1 MAEVKN
7 LFLGAKMNK
16 DLTPRLISNKEYID
30 ARNAVII
37 NSEGGDS
44 GQLQNV
50 PGNIIET
57 DFGLTDKGLEI
68 IGFYIDTTGDR
79 LFCFITNWNDTSA
92 SGLDNFASDTKEIA
106 GVTFVGSSHYICMY
120 DVNTAQGSILVSGAF
135 LNFSKTKPVLGINLL
150 EDLLFFTDDRN
161 QPRKIDIKKALETP
175 GYYSNEDNISVAKY
189 YPWQPPMLAANSSL
203 GSLLDNSPMLVTEQ
217 PSQIDDGTY
226 LGTFAQS
233 APGEGQQGQF
243 AIYALNNEVIA
254 ATVYAT
260 NYPTYTTGTGYAA
273 GQYVTITPS
282 LIDET
287 FPNPPGTGTA
297 NMNGNIK
304 LEVRDGNLFK
314 DSTMKDVTSEGLPGM
329 QYWEISNVDN
339 ANKTFEI
346 ADLSFGPP
354 NYGSLNNW
362 IGTYITSN
370 DTELSPE
377 TKITQVRSINFDYPF
392 PPIAED
398 PPANIPNTRP
408 GICRIY
414 HNSTEPIPTNPPTPI
429 KVLIGANPQ
438 YDDAFK
444 GDSEYLSD
452 KFVRFSYR
460 FKYDNDEYS
469 LAAPFT
475 QAAFIPKQDGYFL
488 DKQNDTGG
496 GPDNINDDAA
506 QSDEVNAVQSTIVSF
521 MENKVNTVGIV
532 ITMPENVSTVS
543 ALPDDLH
550 VKEIDILYKESDQVA
565 IKVVN
570 TITTEELRAIT
581 DTNRITYNYTSQAPI
596 KTLPSNET
604 SRASD
609 KVPIRAKAQEVA
621 GNRVMYGNYLVRTA
635 RPKTLGYSISLGEK
649 AKLGQ
654 FGSYSEIEYPN
665 HVLKQNR
672 SYTLGVVLSDR
683 YGRQSDVILS
693 EFATG
698 YNKYNVANTEF
709 ISRNGF
715 RPNVYRGNSIKALWS
730 KQIPSEISS
739 PGYIGLYSSENP
751 LGWYSYKLVVQQKEQ
766 EYYNVYLPSVLNNSP
781 QTSTTISNSVAFITL
796 FSDNINKVPRD
807 LNEVGPNQVQFSS
820 SERLFGRVTNSIYK
834 SNQSNSFQFIPSTTP
849 DKVVSIGLRDETGLD
864 KKVDGVAYTKSPFY
878 GMPDISAVGRN
889 PLIGRISTQKTIG
902 AIGGFPPATSTP
914 SVPSDFPI
922 TFENTTLNVYET
934 APTRSEIDIF
944 YETSTSGLISE
955 LNKDIT
961 FGDAGLTAVAVEN
974 WSFNLN
980 ESTEGGTTLNNI
992 NSSFIVKNYQDLD
1005 IQGVDGVTVTAKIVS
1020 VFSGNDVDITDSNLF
1035 ELSANGTSG
1044 WVIKTSAN
1052 ATFVYTSNSSVNDR
1066 YKFTIEFA
1074 VAQSGVTEVLKS
1086 NVTVNASKSVLKN
1099 LPPISAT
1106 GSNSVS
1112 TQQNITQYSFRMNS
1126 DLNRGNRITR
1136 SGTTIFWGTYD
1147 FQLPIEDSSG
1157 FIDTGLI
1164 FDFRNGAFSDL
1175 LYKEGLS
1182 VTIKSVYIKLPR
1194 LAGGFPWFYDDRKD
1208 ASEYARLVPNPS
1220 PAAGSLKESLQINV
1234 DNVKVFNP
1242 TVTSLVQ
1249 RTEYNYN
1256 FTTLM
1261 WEETKFPGL
1270 YTPNQNPQDPS
1281 VQTEYLIT
1289 MRIVDAAYNSIL
1301 TTPLSNEPVVVT
1313 NAGAGSKSIEDFS
1326 FILRV
1331 NNP

>member
-1 MAEVKN
+1 MAEIKN

-16 DLTPRLISNKEYID
+16 DLTPRLVSNREYID
-30 ARNAVII
+30 ARNAAII
-37 NSEGGDS
+37 NSESGES

-50 PGNIIET
+50 PGNVIET

-68 IGFYIDTTGDR
+68 IGFYIDTSKDR

-92 SGLDNFASDTKEIA
+92 SGLDNFAASTREIL

-120 DVNTAQGSILVSGAF
+120 DVNKAQGSVLVSGEF

-189 YPWQPPMLAANSSL
+189 YPWQPPMLVENSSV
-203 GSLLDNSPMLVTEQ
+203 GSLLDNSPMRVIQQ
-217 PSQIDDGTY
+217 PTSINDGTY
-226 LGTFAQS
+226 LGAFGSGT
-233 APGEGQQGQF
+233 GQQGQY

-260 NYPTYTTGTGYAA
+260 NFAENYTTGSGYAA
-273 GQYVTITPS
+273 GQEVTINAFLLDQAIGPVS
-282 LIDET
+282 
-287 FPNPPGTGTA
+287 
-297 NMNGNIK
+297 NMIGEIK
-304 LEVRDGNLFK
+304 LLVRDGNLFK

-329 QYWEISNVDN
+329 QYWEATGVNNESF
-339 ANKTFEI
+339 TI
-346 ADLSFGPP
+346 ADPKFGPA
-354 NYGSLNNW
+354 NYSQLDNW
-362 IGTYITSN
+362 IGTYIVADNITLASK
-370 DTELSPE
+370 
-377 TKITQVRSINFDYPF
+377 TKITSVNAGTPDANRPSPPF
-392 PPIAED
+392 TITYS
-398 PPANIPNTRP
+398 PA
-408 GICRIY
+408 
-414 HNSTEPIPTNPPTPI
+414 STAPVSGE
-429 KVLIGANPQ
+429 VLIGANPY
-438 YDDAFK
+438 YDANFK

-488 DKQNDTGG
+488 DKQNATGG
-496 GPDNINDDAA
+496 GPTSINDDAA
-506 QSDEVNAVQSTIVSF
+506 ESDEVNAVQSTIVSF

-532 ITMPENVSTVS
+532 ITMPEGVSTVS

-709 ISRNGF
+709 ISGQGE
-715 RPNVYRGNSIKALWS
+715 RPNVYRGSSIKALWD
-730 KQIPSEISS
+730 KLIPSEISS
-739 PGYIGLYSSENP
+739 PGYAGLYSSENP

-766 EYYNVYLPSVLNNSP
+766 EYYNVYLPSILNNSP
-781 QTSTTISNSVAFITL
+781 QKKLEATISNSVAFVTL

-834 SNQSNSFQFIPSTTP
+834 SNISESSQFIPSTTP
-849 DKVVSIGLRDETGLD
+849 DKVVSIGLRNETGLD
-864 KKVDGVAYTKSPFY
+864 KDVDGNDYDESPFY
-878 GMPDISAVGRN
+878 GMPKLDAVGRN

-902 AIGGFPPATSTP
+902 AIGGFEPATSTP
-914 SVPSDFPI
+914 PVESDFPI
-922 TFENTTLNVYET
+922 TFKNTTLNVYET

-955 LNKDIT
+955 LNTDIK
-961 FGDAGLTAVAVEN
+961 FGDAGLTAVAIEN

-980 ESTEGGTTLNNI
+980 ESTAGGTILNTPG
-992 NSSFIVKNYQDLD
+992 SSFIVKNYQDLD
-1005 IQGVDGVTVTAKIVS
+1005 IQGVSGVTVTAKIVS
-1020 VFSGNDVDITDSNLF
+1020 VFSGNDVDITGSNLF
-1035 ELSANGTSG
+1035 ELAANGTSG
-1044 WVIKTSAN
+1044 WYIKTSTN
-1052 ATFVYTSNSSVNDR
+1052 ASFVYTSNSSVNDR

-1086 NVTVNASKSVLKN
+1086 NVTVNASKSILKN
-1099 LPPISAT
+1099 SPPISAT
-1106 GSNSVS
+1106 GDNSVS
-1112 TQQNITQYSFRMNS
+1112 NKQNITQYTYRMNS
-1126 DLNRGNRITR
+1126 NLNSGNRITR
-1136 SGTTIFWGTYD
+1136 SGTTTFWGTYD
-1147 FQLPIEDSSG
+1147 FQLPTEDSAG
-1157 FIDTGLI
+1157 FIDTGFS
-1164 FDFRNGAFSDL
+1164 FDFRNGALSNL
-1175 LYKEGLS
+1175 LYKQGLS
-1182 VTIKSVYIKLPR
+1182 IVIKSVYIKLPR
-1194 LAGGFPWFYDDRKD
+1194 LFPGNPWFYDSRKT
-1208 ASEYARLVPNPS
+1208 ASEYARLSFGPETETS
-1220 PAAGSLKESLQINV
+1220 PLKESLQINV
-1234 DNVKVFNP
+1234 DNVKVFNT
-1242 TVTSLVQ
+1242 TVTSLEE
-1249 RTEYNYN
+1249 RTESDYN
-1256 FTTLM
+1256 FNTFE
-1261 WEETKFPGL
+1261 WEYTKFPGL

-1281 VQTEYLIT
+1281 IQTEYLIT
-1289 MRIVDAAYNSIL
+1289 IEVFDAASSSIV
-1301 TTPLSNEPVVVT
+1301 TTPLTNTPTVVT
-1313 NAGAGSKSIEDFS
+1313 SPGVGSKKIEDFS

>member
-16 DLTPRLISNKEYID
+16 DLTPRLISNKEYVD

-50 PGNIIET
+50 PGNVIET

-68 IGFYIDTTGDR
+68 IGFYIDTANDR

-92 SGLDNFASDTKEIA
+92 SGLDNFASDTKEIL

-120 DVNTAQGSILVSGAF
+120 DVNTAQGSILVSGTF

-189 YPWQPPMLAANSSL
+189 YPWQPPMLAANSSV
-203 GSLLDNSPMLVTEQ
+203 GSLLDNSPMRVTQQ
-217 PSQIDDGTY
+217 PTSVNDGTY
-226 LGTFAQS
+226 LGSFGS
-233 APGEGQQGQF
+233 SIGQQGQF
-243 AIYALNNEVIA
+243 GIYTLNNEVIA

-260 NYPTYTTGTGYAA
+260 NFAENYTTGSGYAA
-273 GQYVTITPS
+273 GQEVTITA
-282 LIDET
+282 
-287 FPNPPGTGTA
+287 A
-297 NMNGNIK
+297 NLDLAIGPVSNMIGEIK
-304 LEVRDGNLFK
+304 LLVQDGNLFK

-329 QYWEISNVDN
+329 QYWTVLN
-339 ANKTFEI
+339 ATPTTFQIE
-346 ADLSFGPP
+346 DLKFGPA
-354 NYGSLNNW
+354 NYNQLDNW
-362 IGTYITSN
+362 IGTYITADNITLASK
-370 DTELSPE
+370 
-377 TKITQVRSINFDYPF
+377 TKITGVTASTT
-392 PPIAED
+392 
-398 PPANIPNTRP
+398 PNGNRP
-408 GICRIY
+408 GQPFTITYAPASGDAI
-414 HNSTEPIPTNPPTPI
+414 SGE
-429 KVLIGANPQ
+429 VLVGANPY
-438 YDDAFK
+438 YDADFK

-488 DKQNDTGG
+488 DKQNNTGG

-635 RPKTLGYSISLGEK
+635 RPKTLGYTISLGEK
-649 AKLGQ
+649 AQLGQ

-698 YNKYNVANTEF
+698 YNKYNLANTAF
-709 ISRNGF
+709 ISGTGS
-715 RPNVYRGNSIKALWS
+715 RPNVYRGSSLKALWS
-730 KQIPSEISS
+730 QQIPSEISS

-864 KKVDGVAYTKSPFY
+864 KNVDGGAYTESPFY
-878 GMPDISAVGRN
+878 GIPDINAVGRN

-902 AIGGFPPATSTP
+902 AIGGFTP
-914 SVPSDFPI
+914 VANESYPI
-922 TFENTTLNVYET
+922 TDKNTTLNVYET

-961 FGDAGLTAVAVEN
+961 FGDAGLTAVAIEN

-980 ESTEGGTTLNNI
+980 ENTSGGTILNTPG
-992 NSSFIVKNYQDLD
+992 SSFIVKNYQDLD
-1005 IQGVDGVTVTAKIVS
+1005 IQSVSGVTVTAKIVS
-1020 VFSGNDVDITDSNLF
+1020 VFSGNDVDITGSNLF
-1035 ELSANGTSG
+1035 ELQANGTSG
-1044 WVIKTSAN
+1044 WYIKTSSSAS
-1052 ATFVYTSNSSVNDR
+1052 FVYTSNSNVNDK
-1066 YKFTIEFA
+1066 YKFTIEFTVTQA
-1074 VAQSGVTEVLKS
+1074 NVAEVLKS
-1086 NVTVNASKSVLKN
+1086 NVTVNASKSILKN

-1112 TQQNITQYSFRMNS
+1112 SKQNITQYSFRMNS

-1136 SGTTIFWGTYD
+1136 SGTTTFWGTYD
-1147 FQLPIEDSSG
+1147 FQLPVEGSTG
-1157 FIDTGLI
+1157 FIDTGLL
-1164 FDFRNGAFSDL
+1164 FDFRNGALSNL

-1182 VTIKSVYIKLPR
+1182 ITIQSVYIKLPN
-1194 LAGGFPWFYDDRKD
+1194 LTTVYPWFYDDRKNP
-1208 ASEYARLVPNPS
+1208 SEYVRLGFDS
-1220 PAAGSLKESLQINV
+1220 EADTSFLKESLQINV

-1242 TVTSLVQ
+1242 TVRSLEE
-1249 RTEYNYN
+1249 RTQTNYN
-1256 FTTLM
+1256 STTGM

-1270 YTPNQNPQDPS
+1270 YTPNQNPQGS
-1281 VQTEYLIT
+1281 GVKTEYLIT
-1289 MRIVDAAYNSIL
+1289 MRVFDAAYNSIL

>member
-16 DLTPRLISNKEYID
+16 DLTPRLISNREYID

-92 SGLDNFASDTKEIA
+92 SGLDNFASGTKEVL
-106 GVTFVGSSHYICMY
+106 GVTFTGSSHYICMY
-120 DVNTAQGSILVSGAF
+120 DVNKAQGSILVSGAF

-150 EDLLFFTDDRN
+150 ENLLFFTDNRN
-161 QPRKIDIKKALETP
+161 QPRKINIKKALETP

-189 YPWQPPMLAANSSL
+189 YPWQPPMLAANSSV
-203 GSLLDNSPMLVTEQ
+203 GSLLDNSPMRVTQQ
-217 PSQIDDGTY
+217 PTSVNDGTY
-226 LGTFAQS
+226 LGSFAS
-233 APGEGQQGQF
+233 GGGAAGQF
-243 AIYALNNEVIA
+243 GIYTLNNEVIA

-260 NYPTYTTGTGYAA
+260 NFAENYTTGSGYAA
-273 GQYVTITPS
+273 GQVVTINADD
-282 LIDET
+282 LDLA
-287 FPNPPGTGTA
+287 TGPVS
-297 NMNGNIK
+297 NMIGEIK
-304 LEVRDGNLFK
+304 LLVRDGNLFK

-329 QYWEISNVDN
+329 QYWQATGVNNESF
-339 ANKTFEI
+339 TI
-346 ADLSFGPP
+346 ADDKFGPA
-354 NYGSLNNW
+354 NHSQLDNW
-362 IGTYITSN
+362 IGTYITADNITLASK
-370 DTELSPE
+370 
-377 TKITQVRSINFDYPF
+377 TKITGVTATGAITDRPGQPF
-392 PPIAED
+392 TITYD
-398 PPANIPNTRP
+398 PP
-408 GICRIY
+408 
-414 HNSTEPIPTNPPTPI
+414 STGAISGE
-429 KVLIGANPQ
+429 VLVGANPY
-438 YDDAFK
+438 YDADFK

-488 DKQNDTGG
+488 DKQSNTGG

-532 ITMPENVSTVS
+532 ITMPEGVSTVS

-581 DTNRITYNYTSQAPI
+581 STNRITYDYTSQAPI

-635 RPKTLGYSISLGEK
+635 RPKTLGYTISLGEK
-649 AKLGQ
+649 AQLGQ

-698 YNKYNVANTEF
+698 YNKYNIANTAF
-709 ISRNGF
+709 ISGQGE
-715 RPNVYRGNSIKALWS
+715 RPNVYRGSSIKALWS
-730 KQIPSEISS
+730 QQIPSEISS

-781 QTSTTISNSVAFITL
+781 QTSTVISNSVAFITL

-807 LNEVGPNQVQFSS
+807 LQEVGPNQVQFSS
-820 SERLFGRVTNSIYK
+820 SEKLFGRVTNSIYK

-849 DKVVSIGLRDETGLD
+849 DKVVSIGLRNETGLD
-864 KKVDGVAYTKSPFY
+864 KDVDGVAYTESPFY

-902 AIGGFPPATSTP
+902 AIGGFPPATG
-914 SVPSDFPI
+914 VFPI

-934 APTRSEIDIF
+934 APTKSEIDIF
-944 YETSTSGLISE
+944 YETTTSGLISE
-955 LNKDIT
+955 LNTDIE
-961 FGDAGLTAVAVEN
+961 FGDAGLTAVAIDN

-980 ESTEGGTTLNNI
+980 ESTPGGEILNTTG
-992 NSSFIVKNYQDLD
+992 SSFVVKNYQGLDL
-1005 IQGVDGVTVTAKIVS
+1005 QGVAGVTVTAKIVS
-1020 VFSGNDVDITDSNLF
+1020 VFSGNDIDITGSNLF
-1035 ELSANGTSG
+1035 ELQANGTSG
-1044 WVIKTSAN
+1044 WFIKTTSSAS
-1052 ATFVYTSNSSVNDR
+1052 FVYTASSAANNK
-1066 YKFTIEFA
+1066 YKFTIEFT
-1074 VAQSGVTEVLKS
+1074 VADADTTEI
-1086 NVTVNASKSVLKN
+1086 NNITVDASKSVLKN

-1112 TQQNITQYSFRMNS
+1112 SKQNITQYNSSMNF
-1126 DLNRGNRITR
+1126 DLNAGNRITR
-1136 SGTTIFWGTYD
+1136 GGTTTFWGTYD
-1147 FQLPIEDSSG
+1147 FQLPVEDSTG
-1157 FIDTGLI
+1157 FIDTGLL
-1164 FDFRNGAFSDL
+1164 FDFRNGALSNL

-1182 VTIKSVYIKLPR
+1182 ITIQSVYIKLPR
-1194 LAGGFPWFYDDRKD
+1194 LAGGFPWFYDDRKK
-1208 ASEYARLVPNPS
+1208 ALEYVRLVPNPS
-1220 PAAGSLKESLQINV
+1220 PAAGPLKESLQINV

-1242 TVTSLVQ
+1242 TVTSL
-1249 RTEYNYN
+1249 EKL
-1256 FTTLM
+1256 FTY
-1261 WEETKFPGL
+1261 EDGEIVERPGL
-1270 YTPNQNPQDPS
+1270 YTLNQSPQNTG

-1289 MRIVDAAYNSIL
+1289 MRVFDAAYNSTFTMPL
-1301 TTPLSNEPVVVT
+1301 TNTQIDIPTPGV
-1313 NAGAGSKSIEDFS
+1313 GSKSIEDFS

>member
-16 DLTPRLISNKEYID
+16 DLTPRLVSNREYID

-92 SGLDNFASDTKEIA
+92 SGLDNFASDTKEVLGI
-106 GVTFVGSSHYICMY
+106 TFTGSSHYICMY
-120 DVNTAQGSILVSGAF
+120 DVNKAQGSVLVSGAF

-150 EDLLFFTDDRN
+150 ENLLFFTDNRN
-161 QPRKIDIKKALETP
+161 QPRKIDIKKAQETP

-189 YPWQPPMLAANSSL
+189 YPWQPPMLAANSSV
-203 GSLLDNSPMLVTEQ
+203 GSLLDNSPMRVTQQ
-217 PSQIDDGTY
+217 PGQIDDGEY
-226 LGTFAQS
+226 FGTFAQS

-243 AIYALNNEVIA
+243 AIYALNNKVIA

-273 GQYVTITPS
+273 GQEVTITPA
-282 LIDET
+282 LIDQT

-297 NMNGNIK
+297 NMVGNIK

-329 QYWEISNVDN
+329 QYWTVSS
-339 ANKTFEI
+339 ATTTTFEI
-346 ADLSFGPP
+346 ADAKFGPA
-354 NYGSLNNW
+354 NYSQLDNW
-362 IGTYITSN
+362 IGTYITADNITLASK
-370 DTELSPE
+370 
-377 TKITQVRSINFDYPF
+377 TKITGVTATGAITD
-392 PPIAED
+392 
-398 PPANIPNTRP
+398 RP
-408 GICRIY
+408 GQPFTITY
-414 HNSTEPIPTNPPTPI
+414 APASTVPISGE
-429 KVLIGANPQ
+429 VLVGANPY
-438 YDDAFK
+438 YDADFK

-496 GPDNINDDAA
+496 GPTNINDDAA

-532 ITMPENVSTVS
+532 ITMPEGVSTVS

-550 VKEIDILYKESDQVA
+550 VKEVDILYKESDQVA

-581 DTNRITYNYTSQAPI
+581 STNRITYNYTSQAPI

-635 RPKTLGYSISLGEK
+635 RPKTLGYTISLGEK
-649 AKLGQ
+649 AQLGQ

-698 YNKYNVANTEF
+698 YNKYNIANTAF
-709 ISRNGF
+709 ISGQGE
-715 RPNVYRGNSIKALWS
+715 RPNVYRGSSIKALWS
-730 KQIPSEISS
+730 QQIPSEISS
-739 PGYIGLYSSENP
+739 PGYIGLYSAENP

-781 QTSTTISNSVAFITL
+781 QTSAVISNSVAFITL

-807 LNEVGPNQVQFSS
+807 LQEVGPNQVQFSS
-820 SERLFGRVTNSIYK
+820 SEKLFGRVTNSIYK

-864 KKVDGVAYTKSPFY
+864 KDVNGVAYTESPFY

-902 AIGGFPPATSTP
+902 AIGGFPPTGSA
-914 SVPSDFPI
+914 FPI

-944 YETSTSGLISE
+944 YETTTSGLISE
-955 LNKDIT
+955 LNTDIE
-961 FGDAGLTAVAVEN
+961 FGDAGLTAVAIDN

-980 ESTEGGTTLNNI
+980 ESTPGGTILNTSG
-992 NSSFIVKNYQDLD
+992 SSFIVKNYQDLD
-1005 IQGVDGVTVTAKIVS
+1005 LQSVAGVTVTAKIVS
-1020 VFSGNDVDITDSNLF
+1020 VFSGNDIDITGSNLF
-1035 ELSANGTSG
+1035 ELQANGTSG
-1044 WVIKTSAN
+1044 WYIKTTSN
-1052 ATFVYTSNSSVNDR
+1052 ASFVYTASSATNNK
-1066 YKFTIEFA
+1066 YKFTIEFT
-1074 VAQSGVTEVLKS
+1074 VTNAGTTEI
-1086 NVTVNASKSVLKN
+1086 NNITVNASKSVLKN

-1112 TQQNITQYSFRMNS
+1112 SKQNITQYNRGMNF
-1126 DLNRGNRITR
+1126 DLNLGNRITR
-1136 SGTTIFWGTYD
+1136 DGTTTFWGTYD
-1147 FQLPIEDSSG
+1147 FQLPVGDSVG
-1157 FIDTGLI
+1157 FIDTGLL
-1164 FDFRNGAFSDL
+1164 FDFRNGALSNL

-1182 VTIKSVYIKLPR
+1182 IIIQSVYIKLPR
-1194 LAGGFPWFYDDRKD
+1194 LAGGFPWFYDNRKN
-1208 ASEYARLVPNPS
+1208 ASEYVRLVPNPS
-1220 PAAGSLKESLQINV
+1220 PAAGPLKESLQINV

-1242 TVTSLVQ
+1242 TVTSLEKISTYEGGEIVE
-1249 RTEYNYN
+1249 R
-1256 FTTLM
+1256 
-1261 WEETKFPGL
+1261 PGL
-1270 YTPNQNPQDPS
+1270 YTLNQSPQNTG

-1289 MRIVDAAYNSIL
+1289 MRVFDAAYNITF
-1301 TTPLSNEPVVVT
+1301 TTPLSNTQIELPTPGV
-1313 NAGAGSKSIEDFS
+1313 GSKSIEDFS

>member
-68 IGFYIDTTGDR
+68 IGFYIDNAGDR

-92 SGLDNFASDTKEIA
+92 SGLDNFASDTEVIS
-106 GVTFVGSSHYICMY
+106 GITFVGSSHYICMY

-161 QPRKIDIKKALETP
+161 QPRKINVKKALETP

-189 YPWQPPMLAANSSL
+189 YPWQPPMLAANSSV
-203 GSLLDNSPMLVTEQ
+203 GSLLDNSPMRVIQQ
-217 PSQIDDGTY
+217 PTSINDGTY
-226 LGTFAQS
+226 LGAFGSGT
-233 APGEGQQGQF
+233 GQQGQY

-260 NYPTYTTGTGYAA
+260 NFPTFTTGSGYAA
-273 GQYVTITPS
+273 GQEVTIDAALLDQAIGPVS
-282 LIDET
+282 
-287 FPNPPGTGTA
+287 
-297 NMNGNIK
+297 NMIGEIK
-304 LEVRDGNLFK
+304 LLVRDGNLFK

-329 QYWEISNVDN
+329 QYWTVSNATTN
-339 ANKTFEI
+339 TFEI
-346 ADLSFGPP
+346 ADPKFGPA
-354 NYGSLNNW
+354 NYNQLDNW
-362 IGTYITSN
+362 IGTYITTDDITLASK
-370 DTELSPE
+370 
-377 TKITQVRSINFDYPF
+377 TKITGVTANTPGTNRPNQPF
-392 PPIAED
+392 TITYSPASTAPISGE
-398 PPANIPNTRP
+398 
-408 GICRIY
+408 
-414 HNSTEPIPTNPPTPI
+414 
-429 KVLIGANPQ
+429 VLIGANPY
-438 YDDAFK
+438 YDANFK

-496 GPDNINDDAA
+496 GPTNINDDAA
-506 QSDEVNAVQSTIVSF
+506 ESDEVNAVQSTIVSF

-532 ITMPENVSTVS
+532 ITMPEGVSTVS

-609 KVPIRAKAQEVA
+609 KVPIRAKSQEVA

-709 ISRNGF
+709 ISGQGE
-715 RPNVYRGNSIKALWS
+715 RPNVYRGSSIKALWN
-730 KQIPSEISS
+730 KLIPSEISS
-739 PGYIGLYSSENP
+739 PGYAGLYSSENP

-766 EYYNVYLPSVLNNSP
+766 EYYNVYLPSILNNSP

-834 SNQSNSFQFIPSTTP
+834 SNISESFQFIPSTTP

-864 KKVDGVAYTKSPFY
+864 KDVDGGPYDKSPFY
-878 GMPDISAVGRN
+878 GMPKLDAVGRN

-902 AIGGFPPATSTP
+902 AIGGFSPVVDTSY
-914 SVPSDFPI
+914 PI

-955 LNKDIT
+955 LNTDIK
-961 FGDAGLTAVAVEN
+961 FGDAGLTAVAIEN
-974 WSFNLN
+974 WSFNLT
-980 ESTEGGTTLNNI
+980 ESTEGGTRLNTPG
-992 NSSFIVKNYQDLD
+992 SSFIVKNYQGLN
-1005 IQGVDGVTVTAKIVS
+1005 IQGVSGVTVTAKIVS
-1020 VFSGNDVDITDSNLF
+1020 VFSGNDVDITGSNLF
-1035 ELSANGTSG
+1035 ELEANGTSG
-1044 WVIKTSAN
+1044 WYIKTSTN
-1052 ATFVYTSNSSVNDR
+1052 ASFVYTSNSSVNDR

-1086 NVTVNASKSVLKN
+1086 NVTVNASKSILKN
-1099 LPPISAT
+1099 SPPISDT
-1106 GSNSVS
+1106 GDNSVS
-1112 TQQNITQYSFRMNS
+1112 NKQNITQFTYGMNS
-1126 DLNRGNRITR
+1126 DLNSGNRITR
-1136 SGTTIFWGTYD
+1136 SGTTTFWGTYD
-1147 FQLPIEDSSG
+1147 FQLPIEDSTG
-1157 FIDTGLI
+1157 FIDTGLS

-1175 LYKEGLS
+1175 LYKQGLS
-1182 VTIKSVYIKLPR
+1182 IVIKSVYIKLPQ
-1194 LAGGFPWFYDDRKD
+1194 LFAGNPWFYDSRKT
-1208 ASEYARLVPNPS
+1208 ASEYARLSFDPETQAS
-1220 PAAGSLKESLQINV
+1220 PLKESLQINV

-1242 TVTSLVQ
+1242 TVTSLEE
-1249 RTEYNYN
+1249 RTEADYN
-1256 FTTLM
+1256 FTTLE
-1261 WEETKFPGL
+1261 WEYTKFPGL
-1270 YTPNQNPQDPS
+1270 YTPNQNPQDTN

-1289 MRIVDAAYNSIL
+1289 MEVFDAASSSIV
-1301 TTPLSNEPVVVT
+1301 TTPLTNTPTVVT
-1313 NAGAGSKSIEDFS
+1313 SPGVGSKKIEDFS

>member
-1 MAEVKN
+1 
-7 LFLGAKMNK
+7 MNK
-16 DLTPRLISNKEYID
+16 DLTPRLVSNKEYID

-92 SGLDNFASDTKEIA
+92 NGLDNFAASAKIVENVGDFT
-106 GVTFVGSSHYICMY
+106 GSSHYICMY
-120 DVNTAQGSILVSGAF
+120 DVNKVQGSVLVSGSF

-150 EDLLFFTDDRN
+150 EELLFFTDNRN
-161 QPRKIDIKKALETP
+161 QPRKINIQKALEVP

-189 YPWQPPMLAANSSL
+189 YPWQPPMLASNSPI
-203 GSLLDNSPMLVTEQ
+203 GSLLDNSPMRVELQ
-217 PSQIDDGTY
+217 PANIDNGQY
-226 LGTFAQS
+226 FGTFADGGG
-233 APGEGQQGQF
+233 ADGQF
-243 AIYALNNEVIA
+243 AIYAENNEVIA

-273 GQYVTITPS
+273 GQKVTITAARLDAAIGPVS
-282 LIDET
+282 
-287 FPNPPGTGTA
+287 
-297 NMNGNIK
+297 NMIGEIK
-304 LEVRDGNLFK
+304 LLVRDGNLFK

-339 ANKTFEI
+339 ASKTFEI

-354 NYGSLNNW
+354 NYGKLNNW
-362 IGTYITSN
+362 IGAYITSN
-370 DTELSPE
+370 DTALSPG
-377 TKITQVRSINFDYPF
+377 TKITQVRSKNFNKPF
-392 PPIAED
+392 PPIATSL
-398 PPANIPNTRP
+398 PAAIPTTRP
-408 GICRIY
+408 GVCIIY
-414 HNSTEPIPTNPPTPI
+414 HDSLTTIPENPDKPI
-429 KVLIGANPQ
+429 KILIGANPY
-438 YDDAFK
+438 YDANFR

-469 LAAPFT
+469 LTAPFT

-488 DKQNDTGG
+488 DKQSDTGG
-496 GPDNINDDAA
+496 GPTNINDDAA

-532 ITMPENVSTVS
+532 ITMPEGVSTVS

-635 RPKTLGYSISLGEK
+635 RPKTLGYTIALGEK

-654 FGSYSEIEYPN
+654 LGSYSEIEYPN

-683 YGRQSDVILS
+683 FGRQSDVILS
-693 EFATG
+693 DFSTG
-698 YNKYNVANTEF
+698 YNNYNVGNTDF
-709 ISRNGF
+709 ISGQGQ
-715 RPNVYRGNSIKALWS
+715 RPNVYRGSSIKALWL
-730 KQIPSEISS
+730 KLIPSEISS
-739 PGYIGLYSSENP
+739 PGYAGLYSSENP

-766 EYYNVYLPSVLNNSP
+766 EYYNVYLPSILNNSP
-781 QTSTTISNSVAFITL
+781 QFGTPTTARIVSNSVAFITL

-820 SERLFGRVTNSIYK
+820 SERLFGRVTNSIYIER
-834 SNQSNSFQFIPSTTP
+834 QSNSFQFIPSTTP

-864 KKVDGVAYTKSPFY
+864 EDVDGVAYTKSPFY
-878 GMPDISAVGRN
+878 GMPKVNAVGLN

-902 AIGGFPPATSTP
+902 AIGGFPASTSNP

-922 TFENTTLNVYET
+922 TFKKTTLNVYET

-955 LNKDIT
+955 LNTDIE
-961 FGDAGLTAVAVEN
+961 FGDAGLTAVEIKN

-980 ESTEGGTTLNNI
+980 ESDLPNTILNNAG
-992 NSSFIVKNYQDLD
+992 SAFIVNNYQGLNL
-1005 IQGVDGVTVTAKIVS
+1005 QTVEGVTVIAKIVS
-1020 VFSGNDVDITDSNLF
+1020 VFTGKDEDIDITGSNLF
-1035 ELSANGTSG
+1035 ELQPSDTVG
-1044 WVIKTSAN
+1044 WFIKTSSSAS
-1052 ATFVYTSNSSVNDR
+1052 FVYTANSRNNDK
-1066 YKFTIEFA
+1066 YKFTIEFTVTQEGA
-1074 VAQSGVTEVLKS
+1074 TEVLKS
-1086 NVTVNASKSVLKN
+1086 TVTVNASESILKN
-1099 LPPISAT
+1099 SPPISDT
-1106 GSNSVS
+1106 GNN
-1112 TQQNITQYSFRMNS
+1112 TRIANPGIMGYAIEMNS
-1126 DLNRGNRITR
+1126 DLSLGVQIPSTGN
-1136 SGTTIFWGTYD
+1136 SIFWGSYNFD
-1147 FQLPIEDSSG
+1147 LPATGNNG
-1157 FIDTGLI
+1157 FIDTGFK
-1164 FDFRNGAFSDL
+1164 FDFRNGARSNL
-1175 LYKEGLS
+1175 LDKQGLS
-1182 VTIKSVYIKLPR
+1182 IKIKNVFIRLPN
-1194 LAGGFPWFYDDRKD
+1194 LPAGFTHFWDSRRT
-1208 ASEYARLVPNPS
+1208 ASDYVRLVDNS
-1220 PAAGSLKESLQINV
+1220 SGSASSLPESLEINLAQV
-1234 DNVKVFNP
+1234 RVFNP
-1242 TVTSLVQ
+1242 NVTSLL
-1249 RTEYNYN
+1249 RRFEEDRNTGEYI
-1256 FTTLM
+1256 
-1261 WEETKFPGL
+1261 EFPGL
-1270 YTPNQNPQDPS
+1270 YTPGQNLQNSS
-1281 VQTEYLIT
+1281 VTTEYLIN
-1289 MRIVDAAYNSIL
+1289 MEIFDAAYNNIV
-1301 TTPLSNEPVVVT
+1301 TTSPNSPPTLVANR
-1313 NAGAGSKSIEDFS
+1313 GAGSKIIQNFL
-1326 FILRV
+1326 FTLKV
-1331 NNP
+1331 NNPDL

>member
-1 MAEVKN
+1 MAEIKN

-16 DLTPRLISNKEYID
+16 DLTPRLVSNREYID
-30 ARNAVII
+30 ARNAAII
-37 NSEGGDS
+37 NSESGES

-50 PGNIIET
+50 LGNVIET

-68 IGFYIDTTGDR
+68 IGFYIDTSKDR

-92 SGLDNFASDTKEIA
+92 SGLDNFAASTREIL
-106 GVTFVGSSHYICMY
+106 GLTFVGSSHYICMY
-120 DVNTAQGSILVSGAF
+120 DVNKAQGSVLVSGEF

-189 YPWQPPMLAANSSL
+189 YPWQPPMLASNSPI
-203 GSLLDNSPMLVTEQ
+203 GSLLDNSPMRVTQQ
-217 PSQIDDGTY
+217 PTKIFQN
-226 LGTFAQS
+226 LGNNGIFLGAFANEL
-233 APGEGQQGQF
+233 APGVASGGQF
-243 AIYALNNEVIA
+243 AIYTEGDEVIA

-260 NYPTYTTGTGYAA
+260 NYPTYTTGEGFAA
-273 GQYVTITPS
+273 GQEITITPEE
-282 LIDET
+282 LGKT
-287 FPNPPGTGTA
+287 FNPDKPGSQV
-297 NMNGNIK
+297 MEGNIK
-304 LEVRDGNLFK
+304 LLVRDGNLFK

-329 QYWEISNVDN
+329 QYWEAIGVDN
-339 ANKTFEI
+339 ESFTI
-346 ADLSFGPP
+346 ADPKFGPA
-354 NYGSLNNW
+354 NYNQLDNW
-362 IGTYITSN
+362 IGTYIVADNITLASK
-370 DTELSPE
+370 
-377 TKITQVRSINFDYPF
+377 TKITGVTAGTPDANRPSQPF
-392 PPIAED
+392 TITYSPASTAPISGE
-398 PPANIPNTRP
+398 
-408 GICRIY
+408 
-414 HNSTEPIPTNPPTPI
+414 
-429 KVLIGANPQ
+429 VLIGANPY
-438 YDDAFK
+438 YDANFK

-488 DKQNDTGG
+488 DKQNATGG
-496 GPDNINDDAA
+496 GPTSINDDAA
-506 QSDEVNAVQSTIVSF
+506 ESDEVNAVQSTIVSF

-532 ITMPENVSTVS
+532 ITMPEGVSTVS

-709 ISRNGF
+709 ISGQGE
-715 RPNVYRGNSIKALWS
+715 RPNVYRGSSIKALWD
-730 KQIPSEISS
+730 KLIPSEISS
-739 PGYIGLYSSENP
+739 PGYAGLYSSENP

-766 EYYNVYLPSVLNNSP
+766 EYYNVYLPSILNNSP
-781 QTSTTISNSVAFITL
+781 QTTAVTSNSVAFITL

-834 SNQSNSFQFIPSTTP
+834 EKQSNSFQFIPSTTP

-864 KKVDGVAYTKSPFY
+864 KDVDGNPYDESPFY
-878 GMPDISAVGRN
+878 GMPKLDAVGRN
-889 PLIGRISTQKTIG
+889 PLIGRISTQKAIG
-902 AIGGFPPATSTP
+902 AIGGFEPATSTIP
-914 SVPSDFPI
+914 VDSDFPI
-922 TFENTTLNVYET
+922 TFKNTTLNVYET

-955 LNKDIT
+955 LNTDIK
-961 FGDAGLTAVAVEN
+961 FGDAGLKAVAIEN

-980 ESTEGGTTLNNI
+980 ESTEGGTTLNTPG
-992 NSSFIVKNYQDLD
+992 SSFIVKNYQDLD
-1005 IQGVDGVTVTAKIVS
+1005 IQGVSGVTVTAKIVS
-1020 VFSGNDVDITDSNLF
+1020 VFSGNDVDITGSNLF
-1035 ELSANGTSG
+1035 ELAANGTSG
-1044 WVIKTSAN
+1044 WHIKTSTN
-1052 ATFVYTSNSSVNDR
+1052 ASFVYTSNSSVNDR

-1086 NVTVNASKSVLKN
+1086 NVTVNASKSILKN
-1099 LPPISAT
+1099 SPPISYT
-1106 GSNSVS
+1106 GDNSVS
-1112 TQQNITQYSFRMNS
+1112 NKQNITQYTNGMNS
-1126 DLNRGNRITR
+1126 SLNRGNRITR
-1136 SGTTIFWGTYD
+1136 SGTTTFWGTYD
-1147 FQLPIEDSSG
+1147 FQLPIEDSAG
-1157 FIDTGLI
+1157 FIDTGFS
-1164 FDFRNGAFSDL
+1164 FDFRNGAFSNL
-1175 LYKEGLS
+1175 LYKQGLS
-1182 VTIKSVYIKLPR
+1182 IVIKSVYIKLPR
-1194 LAGGFPWFYDDRKD
+1194 LFPGNPWFYDSRKA
-1208 ASEYARLVPNPS
+1208 ASEYARLSFNPETETS
-1220 PAAGSLKESLQINV
+1220 PLKESLQINV

-1242 TVTSLVQ
+1242 TVMSLEE
-1249 RTEYNYN
+1249 RTESDYN
-1256 FTTLM
+1256 FTTLE
-1261 WEETKFPGL
+1261 WEYTKFPGL

-1281 VQTEYLIT
+1281 IQTEYLIT
-1289 MRIVDAAYNSIL
+1289 IEVFDAASSSIV
-1301 TTPLSNEPVVVT
+1301 TTPLTNTPTVVT
-1313 NAGAGSKSIEDFS
+1313 SPGVGSKKIEDFS